1 MAHSFRP
8 SWSGSI
14 RLSLV
19 SVPVKGYTAIEAE
32 KARISLNQL
41 HEECH
46 SRIKYKKTC
55 PVHGE
60 VPNDEIVMGYQY
72 EQDKYAIIDTDEINK
87 LRSQADRA
95 VTIERFVS
103 PDTIDPMYYSG
114 QNYYLL
120 PDGKQGPK
128 PYAVLQ
134 AAMKKE
140 NVVGIAQVVISN
152 KEQLVL
158 LRPVG
163 RLLTVSVLNYDASI
177 RPSAAFDEDLS
188 EAEVTAQEVKLA
200 KMLID
205 TTRADDPALDE
216 FHNLY
221 NERLEALVQAKI
233 AGEEIATP
241 AADESGPPV
250 INIMDALKASLERK
264 KPRTPGSGSKVTAAT
279 RARRK
284 TSAKRRKTG

>member
-1 MAHSFRP
+1 
-8 SWSGSI
+8 
-14 RLSLV
+14 
-19 SVPVKGYTAIEAE
+19 VKGYTAIEAE
-32 KARISLNQL
+32 KAKISLNQL

-55 PVHGE
+55 PIHGE

-103 PDTIDPMYYSG
+103 PDSIDPMYYSG

-152 KEQLVL
+152 REQLVV

-163 RLLTVSVLNYDASI
+163 RLLTVSVLHYDAAI

-188 EAEVTAQEVKLA
+188 EAEVSAQEVKLA

-221 NERLEALVQAKI
+221 NDRLEELVQAKI

-241 AADESGPPV
+241 AADDSGPPV
-250 INIMDALKASLERK
+250 INIMDALKASLERRGPRRPGVK
-264 KPRTPGSGSKVTAAT
+264 KSTQTRT
-279 RARRK
+279 RR
-284 TSAKRRKTG
+284 AKRRKTG

>member
-32 KARISLNQL
+32 KEKISLNQL

-55 PVHGE
+55 PIHGE

-72 EQDKYAIIDTDEINK
+72 EPDKYAIIDTDEINK

-152 KEQLVL
+152 REQLVV

-163 RLLTVSVLNYDASI
+163 RLLTVSVLYYDA
-177 RPSAAFDEDLS
+177 
-188 EAEVTAQEVKLA
+188 
-200 KMLID
+200 
-205 TTRADDPALDE
+205 ALDLQR
-216 FHNLY
+216 HL
-221 NERLEALVQAKI
+221 
-233 AGEEIATP
+233 
-241 AADESGPPV
+241 
-250 INIMDALKASLERK
+250 
-264 KPRTPGSGSKVTAAT
+264 T
-279 RARRK
+279 RI
-284 TSAKRRKTG
+284 SAKLRFPLRK

>member
-19 SVPVKGYTAIEAE
+19 TVPVKGYTALEAE

-55 PVHGE
+55 PIHGE
-60 VPNDEIVMGYQY
+60 VPNDEIVMGYEY
-72 EQDKYAIIDTDEINK
+72 EDDKYAIIDTDEINK
-87 LRSQADRA
+87 LRSPADRA
-95 VTIERFVS
+95 VTIDRFVS
-103 PDTIDPMYYSG
+103 PEQIDPIYYSG
-114 QNYYLL
+114 QTYYLL
-120 PDGKQGPK
+120 PDGKQAPK

-140 NVVGIAQVVISN
+140 NVVGIGQVVISN
-152 KEQLVL
+152 REQLVVV
-158 LRPVG
+158 RPID
-163 RLLTVSVLNYDASI
+163 RLLAISVLHYDASI
-177 RPSAAFDEDLS
+177 RPTAAFDDDL
-188 EAEVTAQEVKLA
+188 AETDVSAQEVKLA

-205 TTRADDPALDE
+205 TTKVEDPALDE
-216 FHNLY
+216 YENIY
-221 NERLEALVQAKI
+221 NDRLEALVQAKI

-241 AADESGPPV
+241 AAEESRLPV

-264 KPRTPGSGSKVTAAT
+264 APRRPGSKKPLQPRT
-279 RARRK
+279 RR
-284 TSAKRRKTG
+284 AKRRKTG